1 MTCPKCQREMQSG
14 TADFVSLQGFPQMT
28 CMFVSAEEK
37 RKGFFKQARNS
48 KLITGEEAEA
58 FYCAECDL
66 IVPIL
71 K

>member
-1 MTCPKCQREMQSG
+1 MICPKCEREMQFG
-14 TADFVSLQGFPQMT
+14 TADFVSVQGFPQMT

-37 RKGFFKQARNS
+37 KKGLFKRERKS